1 MFKLPVCPYCGR
13 QMGYKASI
21 MLMDKKQ
28 TSCRK
33 CGKLSKVRYK
43 GRCAWLAAVFIAVLI
58 VLNTLMLFSENN
70 KTLIP
75 NMVVTVAVIIIYLAL
90 TPLTVRLCEIEG
102 QRDRQPVQKL
112 KKNRHRQKKTKYTDV
127 KFDENPLK
135 GTSFDE

>member
-58 VLNTLMLFSENN
+58 AGILSLVCMLLFNPKHIKQQDDKYREAAG
-70 KTLIP
+70 KPLDD
-75 NMVVTVAVIIIYLAL
+75 ALAG
-90 TPLTVRLCEIEG
+90 R
-102 QRDRQPVQKL
+102 K
-112 KKNRHRQKKTKYTDV
+112 
-127 KFDENPLK
+127 
-135 GTSFDE
+135 